1 MIPSHDLDLNNSS
14 GTIACANSNLTPIE
28 LVRHLPPKKVLLK
41 RCSKHCTAEK
51 WNLIIKSKW
60 RCRDQKSLVWNW
72 YIKEAQV
79 LICSVSP
86 DLVLRCCTHGLFSQ
100 YLLLSPRA
108 WKCWGFKRNLV
119 FGLLPFWFSSLC
131 TSGTALS
138 NLAAVLR
145 NGVPISSFLS
155 TAGPQTPKPK
165 LHTWFTCCFLL
176 KSVLIYGF
184 NQATVSQPHSVS
196 LSINTVL
203 ARKKKKWNDSI
214 KWFYYIK
221 LKNEQCKYR
230 CCKRQFPFIFIQAHW
245 DNVGGRTMVCA

>member
-1 MIPSHDLDLNNSS
+1 M
-14 GTIACANSNLTPIE
+14 ACANSNLTPIE

-165 LHTWFTCCFLL
+165 LQTWFTCCFLL

-203 ARKKKKWNDSI
+203 ARKKKRNEMTVLNDFITLNWRMSSANTGAARDSFLLSSSKLIETMQEAGLWSVHKERDVLSVI
-214 KWFYYIK
+214 KA
-221 LKNEQCKYR
+221 N
-230 CCKRQFPFIFIQAHW
+230 P
-245 DNVGGRTMVCA
+245 